1 MQVNAKNQRDWADQQ
16 IREKKAEKQREKDEE
31 MGYAHQQDA
40 INRMINMLEAEA
52 GDKRAQMAKQMQEEN
67 KQAALAKKQ
76 RENEWAKE

>member
-1 MQVNAKNQRDWADQQ
+1 
-16 IREKKAEKQREKDEE
+16 
-31 MGYAHQQDA
+31 
-40 INRMINMLEAEA
+40 MINMLEAEA